1 MAEKEIVE
9 GIIRVGKEHL
19 ERSDCIFVELG
30 NGEIRA
36 YNTANLEERFKIA
49 CIKLCKEASQ
59 VNH

>member
-1 MAEKEIVE
+1 VAEKEIAE

-19 ERSDCIFVELG
+19 EKSECIFVEMG

-36 YNTANLEERFKIA
+36 YSTVNLEERFKVA
-49 CIKLCKEASQ
+49 CIKICKEASQ